1 MKKVCSRCKKDL
13 DLSFFRQNKSNKS
26 YRGKCRAC
34 ENECNSEY
42 RKLNRNKVK
51 TIKKEWR
58 EKNKDKVNETTRS
71 WREKNKDN
79 EEVINKMKKTR
90 NDYLKNKRK
99 TDKKFKLTELMRSL
113 LRRSLV
119 KKQNST
125 QKMLGYTWEQLKQRL
140 ECQFTN
146 GMSWDN
152 YGEWHIDHKKPVSM
166 FEVGA
171 PAHTINA
178 LCNLQPL
185 WATTREING
194 VVYEGNLNKQN
205 KFK

>member
-1 MKKVCSRCKKDL
+1 
-13 DLSFFRQNKSNKS
+13 
-26 YRGKCRAC
+26 
-34 ENECNSEY
+34 
-42 RKLNRNKVK
+42 
-51 TIKKEWR
+51 
-58 EKNKDKVNETTRS
+58 
-71 WREKNKDN
+71 
-79 EEVINKMKKTR
+79 MKKTR

-152 YGEWHIDHKKPVSM
+152 YGEWHVDHKKPVSM
-166 FEVGA
+166 FEIDA

-185 WATTREING
+185 WATTRKING
-194 VVYEGNLNKQN
+194 VIYEGNINKQN